1 MIEHPRVKSNNS
13 PAKNYVISWNEVT
26 MKIEDLHYNLP
37 TEPFDD
43 TNFDIEQWRRTN
55 PMDYLKALYIVF
67 GADKIVDGVPSELAK
82 AVAFQAVYKVTRQYI
97 PDTLYKYGSLTE
109 DTELNDK
116 KFQTL
121 LNQQIFMADIKDFN
135 DPFDGKAF
143 YYDPEKLKGI
153 DRLAEHNG
161 RFIDDFTQFHKATSL
176 TENGVNCM
184 PMWAH
189 YSNNHR
195 GFCVAYD
202 MKHPD
207 NLSLSACTFPVQ
219 YTDQRLDITSFMRDY
234 AQMVANEVDRQEAA
248 GKKQIVID
256 NLSIIYIAQFLCNI
270 KHISWQYEKEFRC
283 TMGATAKGMPYVTAV
298 PKAIYIGMNCLP
310 NHVERLYSIGQT
322 LRIPVHKMEFEECS
336 ENFDLKVTI

>member
-1 MIEHPRVKSNNS
+1 
-13 PAKNYVISWNEVT
+13 
-26 MKIEDLHYNLP
+26 MKIEDLHYDLP
-37 TEPFDD
+37 TEPIDEKHF
-43 TNFDIEQWRRTN
+43 NLEKWRQTT

-67 GADKIVDGVPSELAK
+67 GADKIVEGVPSDLAK
-82 AVAFQAVYKVTRQYI
+82 AVAFQTVYKVTRQYI
-97 PDTLYKYGSLTE
+97 PDTLYKYGSLT
-109 DTELNDK
+109 DDADLNEK

-121 LNQQIFMADIKDFN
+121 QNRQIFMSDIKDFN

-143 YYDPEKLKGI
+143 YYDPEMLKSI
-153 DRLAEHNG
+153 DRLAAHNG
-161 RFIDDFTQFHKATSL
+161 RFIDDFTRFHKATSM
-176 TENGVNCM
+176 TENDVNCM

-207 NLSLSACTFPVQ
+207 NLPLSACTFPVQ
-219 YTDQRLDITSFMRDY
+219 YTDQRLDITSFMKDY
-234 AQMVANEVDRQEAA
+234 AQMVANEVDRQEAE

-256 NLSIIYIAQFLCNI
+256 DLSIIYIAQFLCNI

-283 TMGATAKGMPYVTAV
+283 TMGAISKGMPYVTAI

-310 NHVERLYSIGQT
+310 DHIERLKQIANT
-322 LRIPVHKMEFEECS
+322 LHIPVYKMAFEECATMF
-336 ENFDLKVTI
+336 NLGVIDL